1 MTNLGAGEEN
11 RQLLGAG
18 EENRQLLG
26 AGEENRQRQ
35 MPMRGFF
42 PFDFAQGQNDGGG
55 LVSSR
60 INLILTS

>member
-1 MTNLGAGEEN
+1 
-11 RQLLGAG
+11 
-18 EENRQLLG
+18 LG